1 MKNPPKM
8 VKTVMAAVCVM
19 QGIAPDR
26 IPDPNKLGQYVNYL
40 FRLIYYA
47 DIFKY
52 DENFVR

>member
-1 MKNPPKM
+1 M